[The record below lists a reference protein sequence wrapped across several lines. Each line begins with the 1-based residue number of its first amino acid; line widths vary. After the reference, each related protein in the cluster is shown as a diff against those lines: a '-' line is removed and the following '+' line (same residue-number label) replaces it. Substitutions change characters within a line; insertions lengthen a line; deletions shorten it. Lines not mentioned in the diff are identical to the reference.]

1 MKSTELTGQCAAAR
15 KQLRQEMRKCIV
27 GQDAVVEMMFLTLLC
42 NGHVLLLGVPGVAK
56 TLMSAAMAR
65 ALHLDFHRVQFTPDM
80 MPADITGAEVL
91 EEDETNKRFRR
102 IVMPGPVF
110 TNILLADEIN
120 RTPPKTQAALLQA
133 MQEREVTIGRET
145 YPLKPPFMVLATQ
158 NPLESEGTYPLPEAQ
173 LDRFF
178 CCLRVDYPSAE
189 EELAVALNSPAQHL
203 TDIVPVLD
211 ADQIIAM
218 QQTVR
223 SVPVASDVARYAV
236 SLATGTR
243 PGQGGL
249 ADIAPYLECGASP
262 RASQA
267 LVLAGQARALLEG
280 RAHVD
285 FADIRTVAPAILR
298 HRLMLNFRAR
308 AERMDAE
315 RIVTTLLEKVKPA

>member
-1 MKSTELTGQCAAAR
+1 MKPTDPTRDCADAR
-15 KQLRQEMRKCIV
+15 EQLRQEIRKCIV

-65 ALHLDFHRVQFTPDM
+65 ALHLDFRRVQFTPDM

-91 EEDETNKRFRR
+91 EEDESNKRFRR
-102 IVMPGPVF
+102 IVMQGPVF
-110 TNILLADEIN
+110 TNLLLADEIN

-178 CCLRVDYPSAE
+178 CCLRVGYPTPE
-189 EELAVALNSPAQHL
+189 EELTIALNAPASHL
-203 TDIVPVLD
+203 SDIVPVLD
-211 ADQIIAM
+211 AARIAAL
-218 QQTVR
+218 QQSVR
-223 SVPVASDVARYAV
+223 SVPVATDVARYAV
-236 SLATGTR
+236 SLCGATR
-243 PGQGGL
+243 PGAGAL
-249 ADIAPYLECGASP
+249 ADAAPYIECGASP

-267 LVLAGQARALLEG
+267 LVLAGQAKALLDG

-285 FADIRTVAPAILR
+285 FADVRNVAPAILR
-298 HRLMLNFRAR
+298 HRLVLNFRAR
-308 AERMDAE
+308 AERIEADQ
-315 RIVTTLLEKVKPA
+315 VVDWVVEKIKPQ

>member
-1 MKSTELTGQCAAAR
+1 MKSNELTSQCTAAR
-15 KQLRQEMRKCIV
+15 EQLRGEMRKCIV
-27 GQDAVVEMMFLTLLC
+27 GQDEVVDMMFLTLLC

-65 ALHLDFHRVQFTPDM
+65 ALHLEFKRVQFTPDM

-120 RTPPKTQAALLQA
+120 RTPPKTQASLLQA

-178 CCLRVDYPSAE
+178 CCLRVGYPSAD
-189 EELAVALNSPAQHL
+189 EELSIALNAPAQHL
-203 TDIVPVLD
+203 TDIKPVLN
-211 ADQIIAM
+211 ADEIAAM

-223 SVPVASDVARYAV
+223 SVPVASDVARHAV
-236 SLATGTR
+236 RLAGATR
-243 PGQGGL
+243 PGIGGL
-249 ADIAPYLECGASP
+249 EEITPYLECGASP

-267 LVLAGQARALLEG
+267 LVLAGQAKSLLEG

-285 FADIRTVAPAILR
+285 FADIRSVASSILR
-298 HRLMLNFRAR
+298 HRLVLNFRAR
-308 AERMDAE
+308 AERVDADQIVDKLLD
-315 RIVTTLLEKVKPA
+315 RIKPA